1 VVWKGHQDRGHPSG
15 DHSGTGPSLEP
26 RTLVGTDPARPLASS
41 CRLRSSVSPVPKCE
55 GPGAPS
61 LWSGNGTRTGATRQV
76 QQNKAAAK
84 NGPGLKAKIY
94 EVLFQGHECPC
105 SLRKCEPHL
114 PVSSPVGRRSRW
126 TTYIKPRAYC
136 RSWSAGGEL
145 TRSSLHHKW
154 ARTACRYTPKRGI
167 TVLAPLRFI
176 WNATRG
182 HRLTPW
188 RSEYLRWRVETYSGQ
203 RAETL
208 TTGKVLSFV
217 WNSRWELLSFLAWTG
232 RLDGE
237 VRKRV

>member
-1 VVWKGHQDRGHPSG
+1 
-15 DHSGTGPSLEP
+15 
-26 RTLVGTDPARPLASS
+26 
-41 CRLRSSVSPVPKCE
+41 
-55 GPGAPS
+55 
-61 LWSGNGTRTGATRQV
+61 
-76 QQNKAAAK
+76 
-84 NGPGLKAKIY
+84 
-94 EVLFQGHECPC
+94 
-105 SLRKCEPHL
+105 
-114 PVSSPVGRRSRW
+114 
-126 TTYIKPRAYC
+126 
-136 RSWSAGGEL
+136 
-145 TRSSLHHKW
+145 
-154 ARTACRYTPKRGI
+154 
-167 TVLAPLRFI
+167 VLAPLRFI